1 MVGEHHAAGAEPDPL
16 GTSADRGQQDG
27 RGAAGDAGHR
37 MVLGHPEPLIAQL
50 LDLDRALDGM
60 LEGNGLG
67 MTMTGARTIEQ
78 GEPHAVINAAGHEEL
93 PGFGVENLSLP
104 R

>member
-1 MVGEHHAAGAEPDPL
+1 MGSITPPEPSRIRSVRAPIAASRTAGEPL
-16 GTSADRGQQDG
+16 AMP
-27 RGAAGDAGHR
+27 GHR